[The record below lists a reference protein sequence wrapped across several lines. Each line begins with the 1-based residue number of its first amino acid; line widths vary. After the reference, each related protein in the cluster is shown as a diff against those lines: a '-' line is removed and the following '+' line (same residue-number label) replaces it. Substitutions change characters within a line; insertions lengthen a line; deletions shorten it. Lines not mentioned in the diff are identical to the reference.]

1 MTEKQEVN
9 IHEMSLIDLAY
20 QILKQDQERKEISF
34 KAMFREVSDQL
45 GLSDDEIKDKIVQ
58 FYTDLNIDGRFF
70 CTGDN
75 QWGLCEWYPFEKM
88 EDDIVTVS
96 KPKRK
101 KAHSESDDFDLLEED
116 GDDIGF
122 DEDDDFDDLDFDE
135 EEVDMDEDELGLDDD
150 LDLEEVD
157 ELDEGFILEDD
168 NALDEEDDLDYDEEE
183 DRDR

>member
-1 MTEKQEVN
+1 MTTKQVMN

-20 QILKQDQERKEISF
+20 QILKQNSNNEPISF
-34 KAMFREVSDQL
+34 KAMFREVSNQL

-58 FYTDLNIDGRFF
+58 FYTDLNIDGRFI
-70 CTGDN
+70 CIGDN

-88 EDDIVTVS
+88 EDDIITAS

-101 KAHSESDDFDLLEED
+101 KSKSVSDDGFDLLEED
-116 GDDIGF
+116 AYE
-122 DEDDDFDDLDFDE
+122 EDFEEADFDE
-135 EEVDMDEDELGLDDD
+135 EADMDGDGLGIDDD

-168 NALDEEDDLDYDEEE
+168 NELDEDEEDLDMEE
-183 DRDR
+183 DNDR